1 MNARLLRI
9 HRIKSLL
16 LQQPQD
22 SFLLYALALEH
33 VGEQDLVTAKSI
45 FEDLIHHQPDYLP
58 TYYQL
63 AKVYEALQMN
73 DQAAHTYEKG
83 IACAQTQKD
92 AHALSELKAALD
104 ELLS

>member
-9 HRIKSLL
+9 NRIKSLL

-33 VGEQDLVTAKSI
+33 VGVQDFVSAKSI

-73 DQAAHTYEKG
+73 DQAVQTYEKG
-83 IACAQTQKD
+83 LLCAQTQQD
-92 AHALSELKAALD
+92 AHTMSELKAALD
-104 ELLS
+104 ELRW